1 MLRLILRNVETEAYD
16 DEVVVT
22 TNYAVEGAVTCSG
35 DSIWG
40 NTVERVVNVEGV
52 RVRKITYE
60 DGDTSTMVDVEH
72 DSTWDIYTDS
82 GFERAISEALGFDV
96 GFTEQGMQDD
106 GVASME
112 T

>member
-1 MLRLILRNVETEAYD
+1 MLRLVLRNVETEAYG

-22 TNYAVEGAVTCSG
+22 TNYAAQGTVACAG

-40 NTVERVVNVEGV
+40 DTNGRVVRVEGV
-52 RVRKITYE
+52 RVRKHTYE

-82 GFERAISEALGFDV
+82 GFEAAISAALGFDV

-106 GVASME
+106 NYASME

>member
-1 MLRLILRNVETEAYD
+1 MLRLILRNVETEAYG

-22 TNYAVEGAVTCSG
+22 TNYAAQGTVELAM

-40 NTVERVVNVEGV
+40 YEGKSVVNVEGV
-52 RVRKITYE
+52 RVRKTTYE
-60 DGDTSTMVDVEH
+60 DGDVSTMVDVEH
-72 DSTWDIYTDS
+72 DTTWDIYTDS
-82 GFERAISEALGFDV
+82 GFEDAISAALGFDV